1 MTKITPRPPKGFRDF
16 LPADMLKRNYVF
28 GIITDTFHRFGFEP
42 LQTPIVELSET
53 LYGKYGEEAENLIF
67 NVKHGRSDKD
77 ELSLRYDLTVPL
89 ARVVAQYEGE
99 LTLPFKRYQIAPV
112 FRGERPQ
119 KGRYREFYQC
129 DADIVGVANRS
140 ADAELV
146 ALKVMAL
153 KRLGFPQF
161 SVKINHRQLLTA
173 IGEYSGVPKDQL
185 PDLYRSVD
193 KFDKIGATGVEKE
206 LVERGI
212 DADVV
217 KRMMSLITNQQIGV
231 NNLDYLDEVLG
242 HVPQAQQSIKELRE
256 MATYLD
262 VMGVSTEHYAFDLTM
277 VRGLGYY
284 TGPIFETVISEPN
297 LGSISGGGRYDDLI
311 GIFRKDSLPTTGTS
325 FGIERILVLMDEL
338 NLYPANIGGTVVD
351 VLVTVMDEAMRPESM
366 RLAAELREA
375 SLHVELMLEDK
386 KLGKQINYADKKRIP
401 LVAILGEDEVKAGQV
416 KMKHLTSGEEKLVSR
431 TDLIRHIYAVL
442 GLSY

>member
-129 DADIVGVANRS
+129 DADIVGVANRN

-193 KFDKIGATGVEKE
+193 KFDKIGAEGVEKE

-217 KRMMSLITNQQIGV
+217 KRMMKLIINQQIGV

-242 HVPQAQQSIKELRE
+242 HVPQAQASIRELRE

-375 SLHVELMLEDK
+375 GIHVELMMEDK
-386 KLGKQINYADKKRIP
+386 KLGKQIAHADKKRIP
-401 LVAILGEDEVKAGQV
+401 MVAILGEDELKTDMV
-416 KMKHLTSGEEKLVSR
+416 KMKHMTSGDEKV
-431 TDLIRHIYAVL
+431 V
-442 GLSY
+442 

>member
-16 LPADMLKRNYVF
+16 LPADMLKRDYVF

-99 LTLPFKRYQIAPV
+99 LTFPFKRYQIAPV

-129 DADIVGVANRS
+129 DADIVGIANRS

-193 KFDKIGATGVEKE
+193 KFDKIGAEGVEKE
-206 LVERGI
+206 LVTRGI

-217 KRMMSLITNQQIGV
+217 KRMMTLITNQQIGAT
-231 NNLDYLDEVLG
+231 NLDYLDEVLG
-242 HVPQAQQSIKELRE
+242 HVPQAQNSIKELRE
-256 MATYLD
+256 MAGYLD
-262 VMGVSTEHYAFDLTM
+262 VMNVPTDHYAFDLTM

-284 TGPIFETVISEPN
+284 TGPIFETVITEPN

-311 GIFRKDSLPTTGTS
+311 GIFRKESLPTTGTS

-338 NLYPANIGGTVVD
+338 NLYPAHIGGTVVD
-351 VLVTVMDEAMRPESM
+351 VLVTVLDESLRPESM

-375 SLHVELMLEDK
+375 GVNTELVMEDK
-386 KLGKQINYADKKRIP
+386 KLGKQIAYADKKKIP
-401 LVAILGEDEVKAGQV
+401 LVAIIGEDEIKAGQV
-416 KMKHLTSGEEKLVSR
+416 KVKQLTSGEEMMLSR
-431 TDLIRHIYAVL
+431 TAFIQNVQALLHH
-442 GLSY
+442 

>member
-16 LPADMLKRNYVF
+16 LPADMLKRDYVF

-89 ARVVAQYEGE
+89 ARVVAQYESE
-99 LTLPFKRYQIAPV
+99 LTFPFKRYQIAPV

-129 DADIVGVANRS
+129 DADIVGIANRS

-193 KFDKIGATGVEKE
+193 KFDKIGAEGVEKE
-206 LVERGI
+206 LVTRGI

-217 KRMMSLITNQQIGV
+217 KRMMSLITNQQVGAS
-231 NNLDYLDEVLG
+231 NLDYLDEVLG
-242 HVPQAQQSIKELRE
+242 HVPQAQASIKELRE
-256 MATYLD
+256 MAGYLD
-262 VMGVSTEHYAFDLTM
+262 VMGIPTDHYAFDLTM

-284 TGPIFETVISEPN
+284 TGPIFETVITEPN

-338 NLYPANIGGTVVD
+338 NLYPAHIGGTVVD
-351 VLVTVMDEAMRPESM
+351 VLVTVLDESLRADSM
-366 RLAAELREA
+366 RLAAELRQA
-375 SLHVELMLEDK
+375 GIQTELVLDDK
-386 KLGKQINYADKKRIP
+386 KLGKQIAYADKKKIP
-401 LVAILGEDEVKAGQV
+401 LVVIIGEDEIKTGQV
-416 KMKHLTSGEEKLVSR
+416 KVKQMVSGEEMMLSR
-431 TDLIRHIYAVL
+431 TAFLQSIQVL
-442 GLSY
+442 LHR

>member
-1 MTKITPRPPKGFRDF
+1 GLFF
-16 LPADMLKRNYVF
+16 YF
-28 GIITDTFHRFGFEP
+28 YHW
-42 LQTPIVELSET
+42 
-53 LYGKYGEEAENLIF
+53 
-67 NVKHGRSDKD
+67 
-77 ELSLRYDLTVPL
+77 
-89 ARVVAQYEGE
+89 VA
-99 LTLPFKRYQIAPV
+99 F
-112 FRGERPQ
+112 
-119 KGRYREFYQC
+119 
-129 DADIVGVANRS
+129 IVGVYKKS
-140 ADAELV
+140 AFAFLV
-146 ALKVMAL
+146 ALNVRAL

-173 IGEYSGVPKDQL
+173 IGEYSGVPKAQL

-231 NNLDYLDEVLG
+231 TNLDYLDEVLG
-242 HVPQAQQSIKELRE
+242 HVAQAQQSIKELRE
-256 MATYLD
+256 IATYLD

-351 VLVTVMDEAMRPESM
+351 VLVTVMDETMRPESM
-366 RLAAELREA
+366 RLASELREA
-375 SLHVELMLEDK
+375 GIHVEL
-386 KLGKQINYADKKRIP
+386 
-401 LVAILGEDEVKAGQV
+401 V
-416 KMKHLTSGEEKLVSR
+416 
-431 TDLIRHIYAVL
+431 
-442 GLSY
+442 